1 MTLDLLGL
9 NRGMNVSILK
19 NLGMNV
25 GFTDANKRICHHI
38 SRCK

>member
-9 NRGMNVSILK
+9 NRGMNVGILK
-19 NLGMNV
+19 NLDMNV
-25 GFTDANKRICHHI
+25 RFTDASERICHHI